1 MKLVAVFLAASLLCG
16 STLAQ
21 ELQLEDFANKQGPE
35 ADVRNA
41 LGAAGIGL
49 ESLAMLIVSNDDCEL
64 GWTDKQLD
72 LIRWNVDFLEAYST
86 PENGVTPAAFS
97 VSEMSKWWKQVYAA
111 GDQAAVKSVCDVLK
125 RASEDARVRLGR

>member
-1 MKLVAVFLAASLLCG
+1 MKLVAVLLAASLCCG
-16 STLAQ
+16 STLSQ
-21 ELQLEDFANKQGPE
+21 ELQLEEFVNKQGPE

-72 LIRWNVDFLEAYST
+72 LIRWNVDFLEAY
-86 PENGVTPAAFS
+86 
-97 VSEMSKWWKQVYAA
+97 
-111 GDQAAVKSVCDVLK
+111 
-125 RASEDARVRLGR
+125 